1 MKNWIRQ
8 ICRVLERFHAIEQ
21 TSKLL
26 VLEIMK
32 NIKQVLKMMYNSRP
46 LIFIGTIYMPTVQVR
61 QNEPFDII
69 LRRFRRACERAGVFS
84 ESRRRQSYE
93 KPTTVRKRDNDAAV
107 RREMKRVARQRTR
120 HRRLY

>member
-1 MKNWIRQ
+1 
-8 ICRVLERFHAIEQ
+8 
-21 TSKLL
+21 
-26 VLEIMK
+26 
-32 NIKQVLKMMYNSRP
+32 
-46 LIFIGTIYMPTVQVR
+46 MPTVQVR

-107 RREMKRVARQRTR
+107 RREMKRVSRQRTR
-120 HRRLY
+120 NRRFY